1 LDQDLDRARHP
12 ARARDVHATLDRWEP
27 TKTAAAGIALLSAA
41 LTYWPT
47 LADSPMQ
54 AATDVKHFVPA
65 DKRLSPEWVHSLF
78 DKGNTR
84 VYRGDELNT
93 IGMPCGGIA
102 AGQLYLCGDGSLGC
116 WQIFNRRYFSGY
128 GRDNYQYRTPDKP
141 IEQGFA
147 VIVRVGDKTLTKRLN
162 RDHFPGVEFVG
173 EYPIGRLRYAEHGF
187 PVKVEMEVFSPFIP
201 LNAKDS
207 ALPATLF
214 HITVENV
221 SEQPVDAGI
230 LAWLENAVCF
240 HNATEVTGLRRSR
253 IINENDRTL
262 MVHTA
267 EPAPPTEKAPLRAT
281 IVLAD
286 FEGGS
291 YGNWKATGKAFGD
304 KPATGTLPQQQ
315 RVTGFEGEGLVNT
328 FLGGDASCGKLSS
341 PPFVINR
348 RFINFLIGGG
358 NHPGQTCINL
368 LVDGDVVCTATGR
381 KNEKL
386 TWHTW
391 NVGEFAGQEAEIEI
405 VDYSSW
411 GWGHI
416 NIDQIEMTDEPRG
429 GTARPLEALEDFGSM
444 VLACAES
451 GKPWRS
457 GSGED
462 PLLRPLAWVSG
473 TLGVTLQSEPD
484 LWYALSEK
492 RNNAFRTPLVT
503 LRPAEKHTVTFVLA
517 WHFPNHEHGRNYVNY
532 FKDAAGVAHYVLDN
546 HERLAGDTRKWHDT
560 YYNSTLPH
568 WLLDRLHWPIANLS
582 TGTTQW
588 WQNGRFWA
596 WEGVGCC
603 AGTCTHVWNYAHGLA
618 RLFPE
623 LERSARE
630 MQDLD
635 AAFHDNGLVGFR
647 GLKNNWYAADG
658 QCGSVL
664 KCYREHLMS
673 PDDSFLKLN
682 WPRIKQAL
690 EYSIKQD
697 ENDDGLIENSQ
708 HNTYDINFFGPN
720 TFVGSLYLAAL
731 RAGEEMA
738 REVGDNEF
746 AAHARKIFES
756 GRQLSVERLWNGEYF
771 IQIVDLQK
779 HPKHQYGEGCLSD
792 QLFGQGWAHQLG
804 LGYICPQRH
813 VAQALQSVFKYNWT
827 PDVNRHNAA
836 HKPERWFVSSDEPGL
851 FTCTWPKSKHLDQ
864 GVRYRNEVWTGI
876 EYQVAGHMIWEGL
889 LDEALIIIRGI
900 HDRYHPLKH
909 NPYNEVECGDHYA
922 RALASWGA
930 LLALSGYEYHGPNG
944 HLGFAPR
951 ITPEDFRAA
960 FTAAEGWG
968 TFAQCRE
975 GDRQTAQIDVRWGQL
990 CLKTLAFSVFEDID
1004 PTRVS
1009 VEGPAGAVEASY
1021 TLDGKRLMITLPE
1034 EITLHE
1040 GDTLKVVIG

>member
-1 LDQDLDRARHP
+1 MDQDLDHARHP

-27 TKTAAAGIALLSAA
+27 SKTAAAGIALLSAA

-47 LADSPMQ
+47 LADPPMQ
-54 AATDVKHFVPA
+54 TAADVKHFVPA

-84 VYRGDELNT
+84 VYRGDELST
-93 IGMPCGGIA
+93 IGMPIGGIA
-102 AGQLYLCGDGSLGC
+102 AGQLYLCGDGTLGC

-128 GRDNYQYRTPDKP
+128 GRDNYQYRTPEKP
-141 IEQGFA
+141 VEQGFA
-147 VIVRVGDKTLTKRLN
+147 VIVSGREEGPIRRLD
-162 RDHFPGVEFVG
+162 RAGFPGVEFIG
-173 EYPIGRLRYAEHGF
+173 EYPIGRVRYAERGF
-187 PVKVEMEVFSPFIP
+187 PVKVELEAFSPFIP
-201 LNAKDS
+201 LNANDS

-221 SEQPVDAGI
+221 SAQPVDAGI

-253 IINENDRTL
+253 IVNERGRTL
-262 MVHTA
+262 IVHTA
-267 EPAPPTEKAPLRAT
+267 EPAPEEEKAPPRPK

-291 YGNWKATGKAFGD
+291 YGDWKATGKAFGD
-304 KPATGTLPQQQ
+304 KPATGTLPNQQK
-315 RVTGFEGEGLVNT
+315 VSGFEGEGLVNT
-328 FLGGDASCGKLSS
+328 FLDGDASCGKLTS

-368 LVDGDVVCTATGR
+368 LVDGDVVRTATGR
-381 KNEKL
+381 KNEQL
-386 TWHTW
+386 TRHTW
-391 NVGEFAGQEAEIEI
+391 NVAEFEGREARIEI
-405 VDYSSW
+405 MDYSSW

-416 NIDQIEMTDEPRG
+416 NIDQIELTDEPRG
-429 GTARPLEALEDFGSM
+429 GSERALEALEDFGSL
-444 VLACAES
+444 VLACAEEGQIIGGLRRMALPQLS
-451 GKPWRS
+451 GA
-457 GSGED
+457 
-462 PLLRPLAWVSG
+462 LAVN
-473 TLGVTLQSEPD
+473 LQSEAD
-484 LWYALSEK
+484 VAYALSEK
-492 RNNAFRTPLVT
+492 RSNGLLTPVVSLAPKEKRTF
-503 LRPAEKHTVTFVLA
+503 TFVLA
-517 WHFPNHEHGRNYVNY
+517 WHFPNAEHGHAYTNH
-532 FKDAAGVAHYVLDN
+532 FEDAKAVAHYMLDN
-546 HERLAGDTRKWHDT
+546 HERLAGDTHKWHDT
-560 YYNSTLPH
+560 YYDSTLPH
-568 WLLDRLHWPIANLS
+568 WLLDRLHWPIANLA
-582 TGTTQW
+582 TGTTQRW
-588 WQNGRFWA
+588 KNGRFWG

-603 AGTCTHVWNYAHGLA
+603 HGTCTHVWNYAHGLA

-623 LERSARE
+623 LERSART

-635 AAFHDNGLVGFR
+635 AAFHDSGLVGFR
-647 GLKNNWYAADG
+647 GQKNNAYAADG
-658 QCGSVL
+658 QAGTIL

-673 PDDSFLKLN
+673 ADDSFLREN

-738 REVGDNEF
+738 RDVGDDEF
-746 AAHARKIFES
+746 AARARQIFES

-771 IQIVDLQK
+771 TQIVDLQK

-804 LGYICPQRH
+804 LGYIYPQRH

-827 PDVNRHNAA
+827 PDVNRQNAA
-836 HKPERWFVSSDEPGL
+836 HKPERWFVSGDEPGL

-864 GVRYRNEVWTGI
+864 GVRYKNEVWTGI

-930 LLALSGYEYHGPNG
+930 FLALSGHEYHGPKG

-951 ITPEDFRAA
+951 ITPENFRAA

-975 GDRQTAQIDVRWGQL
+975 GEKQTEQIDVRWGRL
-990 CLKTLAFSVFEDID
+990 RLKTLAFSVFEDID

-1009 VEGPAGAVEASY
+1009 VEGPTGAVEASH
-1021 TLDGKRLMITLPE
+1021 TLDGRRLIITLPE
-1034 EITLHE
+1034 ESILHE
-1040 GDTLKVVIG
+1040 GETLEVIIG